1 MTDPLPTTA
10 IVAVFSR
17 VSGLRAW
24 NLITDRPD
32 WRPALTDGLD
42 ADLAAYQFTD
52 QDFGIAVT
60 IMVFLTD
67 GTRCTAEGYLIPT
80 SGPCPLCLH
89 RHYIDVRVDLGDT
102 AAYAAA
108 TLHALITEG
117 EDAAKNVGIVDLR
130 KPCPA
135 CRPAEYLLAADEHVQ
150 DRDR

>member
-1 MTDPLPTTA
+1 MTHPLHTTA
-10 IVAVFSR
+10 VIAVFSR

-32 WRPALTDGLD
+32 WNPALTDGLD

-60 IMVFLTD
+60 IMVFLTN
-67 GTRCTAEGYLIPT
+67 GSRCTSEGYLIPT
-80 SGPCPLCLH
+80 SGPCPLCSDR
-89 RHYIDVRVDLGDT
+89 RHIDVRLDLGDT
-102 AAYAAA
+102 AAYAGA
-108 TLHALITEG
+108 TLHALLTEG

-135 CRPAEYLLAADEHVQ
+135 CRPAEYLLAADEHVEEV
-150 DRDR
+150 DL